1 MHRVLLVE
9 SRDSVRR
16 QLLLALRRD
25 GIEAEAV
32 SGAEAARNLLMEGKI
47 DVVALGYDSAP
58 VPEILQLILGLA
70 GAGAGAP
77 PEVVVY
83 LATDDR
89 EAGLTAL
96 RQGAAD
102 FVCLPSA
109 GPAALGLALLK
120 LEARRA
126 AAAGGTRDRRWER
139 GGPAAPRAGAGEGT
153 GAEVGTG
160 AGEGGPRPGSGAPT
174 LVGSNPR
181 MTALAATIR
190 KLAGARATVLIG
202 GESGTGKELVAQAL
216 HRESPW
222 SEGPFVPVN
231 CGAISPGLIESEL
244 FGHVRG
250 AFTDAVR
257 DKVGLFESADGG
269 TLFLDEIADL
279 PVGLQ
284 PKLLRAIQEGE
295 VRRVGDVED
304 HHVQVRVVAATARD
318 LLAEVAA
325 GRFREDLYYRLSA
338 LSLRIPP
345 LRDRRDD
352 IPRLAA
358 HFLERV
364 RRRLGV
370 VVDAI
375 SAEAMQVLVAHG
387 WPGNVRELE
396 NTIERAAVMCTG
408 REIDIAS
415 LPERLHETAARLFAT
430 GDGPPSRPR
439 AAEGAVALGGA
450 AGVAVPVPVE
460 LPAGDAGAQAGD
472 DLSIKRAAR
481 RTEEVLI
488 RRALGRT
495 LGNRTRAAE
504 LLEISPRALLYK
516 IKEYGILDKG
526 APANGDGEGTGND
539 EREAD

>member
-47 DVVALGYDSAP
+47 DVVALGYDSAA
-58 VPEILQLILGLA
+58 VLEILGLA
-70 GAGAGAP
+70 GPGAVAP

-83 LATDDR
+83 LAADDR

-109 GPAALGLALLK
+109 GPGALGLALLK

-126 AAAGGTRDRRWER
+126 AAAGGTPDRRWD
-139 GGPAAPRAGAGEGT
+139 GGRSTAGAGAGAGEG
-153 GAEVGTG
+153 GAH
-160 AGEGGPRPGSGAPT
+160 PGSGAPT

-257 DKVGLFESADGG
+257 DKAGLFESADGG

-279 PVGLQ
+279 PIGLQ

-318 LLAEVAA
+318 LLAEVEA

-370 VVDAI
+370 EVDAI

-396 NTIERAAVMCTG
+396 NTIERAAVMCSG

-430 GDGPPSRPR
+430 RDGSPAGPR
-439 AAEGAVALGGA
+439 VAEGAVASGGA
-450 AGVAVPVPVE
+450 GLMAVPLPVPVP
-460 LPAGDAGAQAGD
+460 GDMGAQAGD

-488 RRALGRT
+488 RRALART
-495 LGNRTRAAE
+495 VGNRTRAAE

-526 APANGDGEGTGND
+526 LQANGDGEGIGND